1 MGNHAIFDAELQNA
15 NSIYID
21 RVPPERYPINY
32 I

>member
-15 NSIYID
+15 NSINID
-21 RVPPERYPINY
+21 CVSPERYPIIY